1 MTKIVLAAREVRK
14 HYGGVRAVDG
24 FSCELQEGRLIGLIG
39 PNGAGKS
46 TLFNLLSGAVKPT
59 SGSIELAGE
68 PVAGM
73 RPDQFS
79 RRGAARTFQNIRL
92 FKRLTIL
99 ENVLAGFH
107 QSSDLSLL
115 RGVLGLSSY
124 QRGSADVLER
134 AGALLEA
141 FGLYA
146 KRNELA
152 VHLSYGDQRRLE
164 IARAMASQPRLL
176 FLDEP
181 AAGMNAY
188 EGQQLVELIR
198 RLWEEN
204 TQLTVFLIE
213 HDMDVVMKLSQEIF
227 VLDSGRLI
235 FHGTPEE
242 VRGSDV
248 VREAYLGGDLDA

>member
-1 MTKIVLAAREVRK
+1 MNELILNAKQVSK
-14 HYGGVRAVDG
+14 HYGGVRAVDN
-24 FSCELQEGRLIGLIG
+24 FSYQLQAGKLVGLIG

-59 SGSIELAGE
+59 SGSIEIAGE
-68 PVAGM
+68 PVTGK
-73 RPDQFS
+73 RQDQFS
-79 RRGAARTFQNIRL
+79 RRGVARTFQNIRL

-107 QSSDLSLL
+107 QQSDLSLF
-115 RGVLGLSSY
+115 RGLFGLSSY
-124 QRGSADVLER
+124 RKGSKAILEK
-134 AGALLEA
+134 AETLLQS
-141 FGLYA
+141 FGLYE

-164 IARAMASQPRLL
+164 IARALATQPRIL

-188 EGQQLVELIR
+188 EGQQLVQLIR
-198 RLWEEN
+198 KVWEEHR
-204 TQLTVFLIE
+204 LTVFIIE
-213 HDMDVVMKLSQEIF
+213 HDMDVVMKLCEEIL
-227 VLDSGRLI
+227 VLDYGKLI
-235 FHGTPEE
+235 FSGTPEE
-242 VRGSDV
+242 VRASDV